1 MSPRAKM
8 KRTQVAALENAS
20 TAALPWA
27 LLVAEFG
34 ALVALFSFDLVPAVV
49 IRSLQFFLRF

>member
-1 MSPRAKM
+1 M
-8 KRTQVAALENAS
+8 KRAEVAALDTAS

-34 ALVALFSFDLVPAVV
+34 AVVALFSFDLVPAVLV
-49 IRSLQFFLRF
+49 RSLQFFLRF